1 MKFEEREYVIYFVKG
16 LNESYN
22 NVRNQILVMDPIPSI
37 NKAFAMANQQETHPH
52 VPSAKTLAFTLNST
66 LTQSHERSQQ
76 GASRGRG
83 RNGPRKPML
92 CTYYKKTN
100 HATENCYFK
109 HGFPPSQKTRNQR
122 NTLQLST
129 ETSTA
134 TKNVQH
140 QNSNSADSFLH
151 LSQDDYCNIH
161 KIFNEIKK

>member
-1 MKFEEREYVIYFVKG
+1 MNHITMSATRY
-16 LNESYN
+16 LSWT
-22 NVRNQILVMDPIPSI
+22 LSHPSTKPLPWQI
-37 NKAFAMANQQETHPH
+37 NKKPIHKKPIHMFPRPKLL
-52 VPSAKTLAFTLNST
+52 PS
-66 LTQSHERSQQ
+66 QERSQQ

-140 QNSNSADSFLH
+140 QNSNSADSSLH